1 MVLDG
6 RLTRMLHMLLHIH
19 LHDGAA
25 TSQTIAQMLNTNPVV
40 VRRMMAGLRD
50 RGYVIAIKGPGG
62 GWRLGRRLKD
72 ITVLEV
78 YEAFESPPLFAMGIT
93 ADHPTCPVERAVNA
107 AVGKVLSEAE
117 AQVLAR
123 FGAMSLADVAIDLLA
138 A

>member
-50 RGYVIAIKGPGG
+50 RGYVTAIKGPGG
-62 GWRLGRRLKD
+62 GWRLGRSLED

-78 YEAFESPPLFAMGIT
+78 YQAFDSPSLFAMGAT
-93 ADHPTCPVERAVNA
+93 TDHPACPVERSVNA

-117 AQVLAR
+117 AQVLSR
-123 FGAMSLADVAIDLLA
+123 FGAMSLADVAVDLLDK
-138 A
+138 